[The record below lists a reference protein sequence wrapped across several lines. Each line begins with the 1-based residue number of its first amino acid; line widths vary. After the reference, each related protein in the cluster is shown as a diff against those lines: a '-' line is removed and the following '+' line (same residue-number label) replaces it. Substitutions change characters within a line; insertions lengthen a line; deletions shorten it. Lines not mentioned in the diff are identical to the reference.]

1 MTVIMYFLMNCVII
15 MGFFF
20 IWIFTIRAQRC
31 KEDYLS
37 YFVAFFSIRNQFALQ
52 DRLNAP
58 RTTSVK
64 DVVFPVLRNR
74 RVSHQLRHYRKTTR
88 VSLNCSKVRQGIAVI
103 HTVFN
108 SCLAASFLNKQ
119 NPIFFWEILRLLFFT
134 PSARPVLRWSNDM
147 IHQVLVRLDRKDVP
161 TL

>member
-1 MTVIMYFLMNCVII
+1 MTLFVRIAILNLVFCTILSNKRLPDYVSNDCDNVLSDELCNI

-74 RVSHQLRHYRKTTR
+74 RVSHQLRHYRKNHQGVLELLEGTSR
-88 VSLNCSKVRQGIAVI
+88 NCCDPHSIQLL
-103 HTVFN
+103 
-108 SCLAASFLNKQ
+108 SCCFLL
-119 NPIFFWEILRLLFFT
+119 E
-134 PSARPVLRWSNDM
+134 
-147 IHQVLVRLDRKDVP
+147 
-161 TL
+161 